1 MQKIELDIS
10 WEIDKDENIEK
21 KILET
26 VKASLEVE
34 NAKCDI
40 NLSLVITDNKNIQ
53 EINKEQRNIDNP
65 TDVLSFPGYEKEE
78 WIELKNREDELVYIG
93 DIVVSK
99 EKIIKQ
105 AKEYNTGF
113 EREFCYLIAHGML
126 HLMGYDHMQEEDKK
140 IMREKEEEI
149 MKKLNLGRDEC

>member
-10 WEIDKDENIEK
+10 WEIDKDADIES

-26 VKASLEVE
+26 VKSSLEVE
-34 NAKCDI
+34 DVKCNI
-40 NLSLVITDNKNIQ
+40 NLSLVVTDNKNIQ
-53 EINKEQRNIDNP
+53 EINKTQRNIDNP

-78 WIELKNREDELVYIG
+78 WNEVKKRENEVIYIG

-99 EKIIKQ
+99 EKIVEQ

-126 HLMGYDHMQEEDKK
+126 HLMGYDHMNEEDKK
-140 IMREKEEEI
+140 VMPEKEEEI
-149 MKKLNLGRDEC
+149 MKKLNLERK